1 MLLSKYKVK
10 NYTFKEFKERYTE
23 NDINLVNTMLDHIK
37 QNKSMYVKLVF
48 TTSMLL
54 NFDSLI

>member
-23 NDINLVNTMLDHIK
+23 NDINLVNTMLEHIK
-37 QNKSMYVKLVF
+37 QNKSMYIKLVF
-48 TTSMLL
+48 VTSIQI
-54 NFDSLI
+54 LIFLF